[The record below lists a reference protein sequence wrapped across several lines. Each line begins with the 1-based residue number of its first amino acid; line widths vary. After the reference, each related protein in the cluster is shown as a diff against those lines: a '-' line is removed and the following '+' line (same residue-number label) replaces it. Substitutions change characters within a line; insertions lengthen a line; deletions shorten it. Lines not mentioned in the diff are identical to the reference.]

1 MLDIALTALLAPL
14 LAGVSLVAAD
24 RWGSRVGGVV
34 SAFPAIVG
42 PVLLIDLLVQDEA
55 FVARAAAGTLL
66 GLVTL
71 SAFVAV
77 YGRLAE
83 RVGWRAAAVAGWV
96 AAALAGAP
104 LTRVDV
110 GPLAALAAAVLSL
123 LAAALV
129 LPRIAGAPARVRPSG
144 VRGIA
149 LTMLACAVLVL
160 ALAAAAS
167 AFGPTAGGVL
177 AALPIL
183 ASVLAV
189 ATHRR
194 HGAMQAV
201 LLLRGMVLGMA
212 GFVAFCLLVALLVE
226 EIAPWAAFAVAT
238 AAAVLVQLA
247 GARGGERRVASP
259 VLRPSA

>member
-1 MLDIALTALLAPL
+1 MLDVALTALLAPL
-14 LAGVSLVAAD
+14 LAGVSLVAGD
-24 RWGSRVGGVV
+24 RWGSRAGGVV

-42 PVLLIDLLVQDEA
+42 PVLLIDLLVYDAA
-55 FVARAAAGTLL
+55 FVAEAAAGTLL
-66 GLVTL
+66 GLLTL

-83 RVGWRAAAVAGWV
+83 RAGWRSAALAGWG

-104 LTRVDV
+104 LSGVDA
-110 GPLAALAAAVLSL
+110 GPL
-123 LAAALV
+123 LAAAAAILSLGAAALL
-129 LPRIAGAPARVRPSG
+129 LPAIEGSPARVQPSG
-144 VRGIA
+144 VRGVA
-149 LTMLACAVLVL
+149 LTMLACGVLVL
-160 ALAAAAS
+160 ALAGAAS

-194 HGAMQAV
+194 HGAEQSV

-226 EIAPWAAFAVAT
+226 EIAPWAAFGVAT
-238 AAAVLVQLA
+238 VAAVTVQLA
-247 GARGGERRVASP
+247 GARSGERSGVRVLS
-259 VLRPSA
+259 VPS